1 MIGGYKMY
9 IKGFIINYNKYLEDE
24 IVGEWIK
31 FPIKDKAL
39 QSVFKRIGLSWNDE
53 DEIEDSL
60 YIFYDW
66 KCNFEHDFNAYETIE
81 AMNYYAN
88 QLKFWDE
95 RKFLAACECWDA
107 KTPLNLGPHMFEL
120 YSELH
125 DEESLGKYFANK
137 FVNFHNNET
146 LEKYFDF
153 ERYGKDVV
161 LSMNGRFTNYGF
173 IRPLQLK

>member
-1 MIGGYKMY
+1 MY

-39 QSVFKRIGLSWNDE
+39 QSVFKRIELSWNDE

-81 AMNYYAN
+81 IMNYYAN
-88 QLKFWDE
+88 QLKFWDKQ
-95 RKFLAACECWDA
+95 KFLAACECWDA
-107 KTPLNLGPHMFEL
+107 KIPLNLGPRMFEL

-137 FVNFHNNET
+137 FVDFHNNET
-146 LEKYFDF
+146 LKKYFDF
-153 ERYGKDVV
+153 ERYGKDMA
-161 LSMNGRFTNYGF
+161 LSINGRFTNYGF
-173 IRPLQLK
+173 IQHL

>member
-1 MIGGYKMY
+1 MY

-66 KCNFEHDFNAYETIE
+66 KCSFAHDFSAYETIE
-81 AMNYYAN
+81 VMNYYAN

-95 RKFLAACECWDA
+95 QKFLAACECWDA
-107 KTPLNLGPHMFEL
+107 KTPLNLGSRMFEL

-137 FVNFHNNET
+137 FVDFHNNET
-146 LEKYFDF
+146 LKKYFDF
-153 ERYGKDVV
+153 ERYGKDVA

-173 IRPLQLK
+173 IQHL

>member
-1 MIGGYKMY
+1 MY
-9 IKGFIINYNKYLEDE
+9 IKGLIINYNKYLEDE

-81 AMNYYAN
+81 IMNYYAN
-88 QLKFWDE
+88 QLKFWDKQ
-95 RKFLAACECWDA
+95 KFLAACECWDA
-107 KTPLNLGPHMFEL
+107 KIPLNLGPRMFEL

-137 FVNFHNNET
+137 FVDFHNNET
-146 LEKYFDF
+146 LKKYFDF
-153 ERYGKDVV
+153 ERYGKDMA
-161 LSMNGRFTNYGF
+161 LSINGRFTNYGF
-173 IRPLQLK
+173 IQHL

>member
-1 MIGGYKMY
+1 MY
-9 IKGFIINYNKYLEDE
+9 IKGLIINYNKYLENK
-24 IVGEWIK
+24 IIGEWIK
-31 FPIKDKAL
+31 FPIKDEAL
-39 QSVFKRIGLSWNDE
+39 QQVFKRIGLLWS
-53 DEIEDSL
+53 DEIKDNL

-66 KCNFEHDFNAYETIE
+66 KCSFAHDFNAYETIE

-107 KTPLNLGPHMFEL
+107 KTPLNLGPHMLEL

>member
-1 MIGGYKMY
+1 MY

-81 AMNYYAN
+81 IMNYYAN
-88 QLKFWDE
+88 QLKFWDKQ
-95 RKFLAACECWDA
+95 KFLAACECWDA
-107 KTPLNLGPHMFEL
+107 KIPLNLGPRMFEL
-120 YSELH
+120 YSKLH

-137 FVNFHNNET
+137 FVDFHNNET
-146 LEKYFDF
+146 LKKYFDF
-153 ERYGKDVV
+153 ERYGKDMA
-161 LSMNGRFTNYGF
+161 LSINGHFTNYGF
-173 IRPLQLK
+173 IQHL

>member
-1 MIGGYKMY
+1 MY

-81 AMNYYAN
+81 IMNYYAN
-88 QLKFWDE
+88 QLKFWDKQ
-95 RKFLAACECWDA
+95 KFLAACECWDA
-107 KTPLNLGPHMFEL
+107 KIPLNLGPRMFEL

-137 FVNFHNNET
+137 FVDFHNNET
-146 LEKYFDF
+146 LKKYFDF
-153 ERYGKDVV
+153 ERYGKDMA
-161 LSMNGRFTNYGF
+161 LSINGRFTNYGF
-173 IRPLQLK
+173 IQHL